1 MCPHFHLS
9 LQSGSD
15 SVLKRMNRR
24 YTSQEYEERC
34 GLLRKYYTNPALTTD
49 IITGFPGETE
59 EEFKETCRFAEKIRF
74 YETHIFRY
82 SKRRGTK
89 AARMEGQIPEPVKAA
104 RSEIL
109 LKLDEQRRGEYE
121 TRRMGEPLE
130 VLLEEEIEKEGKAYY
145 LGHSR
150 EYIKVAVEKKK
161 EYQINDIVV
170 VKGTGY
176 LENHTV
182 LGECLDN

>member
-1 MCPHFHLS
+1 
-9 LQSGSD
+9 
-15 SVLKRMNRR
+15 
-24 YTSQEYEERC
+24 
-34 GLLRKYYTNPALTTD
+34 
-49 IITGFPGETE
+49 
-59 EEFKETCRFAEKIRF
+59 
-74 YETHIFRY
+74 
-82 SKRRGTK
+82 
-89 AARMEGQIPEPVKAA
+89 MEGQIPEPVKAA